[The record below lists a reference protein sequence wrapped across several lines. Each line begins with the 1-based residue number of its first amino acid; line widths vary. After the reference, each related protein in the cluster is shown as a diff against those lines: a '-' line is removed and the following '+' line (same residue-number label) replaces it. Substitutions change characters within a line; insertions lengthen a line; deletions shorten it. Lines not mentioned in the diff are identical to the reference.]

1 MINILISV
9 LILGG
14 AFFIL
19 VAAIGLIRFDDFYSR
34 LHAGTKAPSFGIF
47 LILLGV
53 SIFFNDPV
61 VYLKGLFIV
70 FFIYLTAPL
79 AAHAIAKSFKEEEPG
94 TKINEKDEKRQAKPN
109 QKESE

>member
-1 MINILISV
+1 MIDILISI

-14 AFFIL
+14 SFFIL
-19 VAAIGLIRFDDFYSR
+19 VAAIGMVRFGDLYSR

-47 LILLGV
+47 LIALGV

-70 FFIYLTAPL
+70 LFIYLTAPL
-79 AAHAIAKSFKEEEPG
+79 AAHAIIKAYRDSDEENKSAKK
-94 TKINEKDEKRQAKPN
+94 N
-109 QKESE
+109 